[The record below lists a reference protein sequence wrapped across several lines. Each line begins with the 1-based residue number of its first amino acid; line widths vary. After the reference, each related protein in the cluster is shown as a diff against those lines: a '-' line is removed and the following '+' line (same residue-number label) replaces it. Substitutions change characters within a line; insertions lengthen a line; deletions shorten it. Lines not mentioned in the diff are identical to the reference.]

1 LRDPVTANT
10 FVRLSIPALPVRPA
24 SGHLDGV
31 NAMQI
36 SSKIAPCLWFDTQA
50 EEAARFY
57 VGIFPDST
65 IVKIA
70 RYGKAGFE
78 QHQKPEG
85 SVMTVQFQL
94 AGQEFTALNGGPHFK
109 FNEAVSL
116 QVYVDDQREL
126 DRYWNALSAGGD
138 PKAQVCGWLKDKFGL
153 SWQVVPGKM
162 VEWFGEPDARSERA
176 MAAMMNMSKL
186 DIATLEKAYYG

>member
-1 LRDPVTANT
+1 
-10 FVRLSIPALPVRPA
+10 
-24 SGHLDGV
+24 
-31 NAMQI
+31 MQL
-36 SSKIAPCLWFDTQA
+36 SSKIAPCLWFDSQA

-57 VGIFPDST
+57 VGLFPDSR
-65 IVKIA
+65 ILKIA
-70 RYGKAGFE
+70 RFGKAGFE
-78 QHQKPEG
+78 HHGKPEG

-126 DRYWNALSAGGD
+126 DRYWDALSAGGD
-138 PKAQVCGWLKDKFGL
+138 PKAQVCGWLKDKYGL
-153 SWQVVPGKM
+153 SWQVVPARM

-176 MAAMMNMSKL
+176 MEAMLTMSKL
-186 DIATLEKAYYG
+186 DIAALENAYNG